1 MINGWIMLNKPKG
14 FTSNYC
20 VNFIKKKF
28 QIKKIGYAG
37 TLDPLATGLL
47 PLAIGESTKS
57 IKYFE
62 TLDKTYFFTSVWGK
76 ETTTLDDEGK
86 IIKSSNII
94 PSKADLQKIIK
105 KFIGN
110 IEQKPPNYSAIK
122 INGVR
127 AYNLARKGIEF
138 DVKPKKVSIYNIKVV
153 NHNSSNNQTSFLL
166 KCSKGCYVRSL
177 TRDIARELGTFG
189 YCKQIERRRV
199 GIFSKNVSI
208 NLDYCLK
215 MKKKEDLKK
224 FLLDIPDVL
233 YHIPQIKL
241 DDNRLELIKNG
252 MKVSMYEELGSS
264 NFTEYLISSSK
275 DIFALGS
282 IKSGYFYP
290 KRVIK
295 I

>member
-20 VNFIKKKF
+20 VNFIKRIS
-28 QIKKIGYAG
+28 IKKIGYAG

-47 PLAIGESTKS
+47 PIAIGESTKS

-62 TLDKTYFFTSVWGK
+62 PLRKTYFFTVIWGK
-76 ETTTLDDEGK
+76 ETTTLDGEGE
-86 IIKSSNII
+86 IIRHSNVTFSKS
-94 PSKADLQKIIK
+94 DLQRVIR

-127 AYNLARKGIEF
+127 AYNLARKGVEF

-189 YCKQIERRRV
+189 YCKQI
-199 GIFSKNVSI
+199 G
-208 NLDYCLK
+208 
-215 MKKKEDLKK
+215 
-224 FLLDIPDVL
+224 
-233 YHIPQIKL
+233 
-241 DDNRLELIKNG
+241 
-252 MKVSMYEELGSS
+252 EE
-264 NFTEYLISSSK
+264 E
-275 DIFALGS
+275 
-282 IKSGYFYP
+282 
-290 KRVIK
+290 
-295 I
+295 

>member
-1 MINGWIMLNKPKG
+1 MLNKPKG

-20 VNFIKKKF
+20 INFFKKKF
-28 QIKKIGYAG
+28 RIKKIGYAG

-47 PLAIGESTKS
+47 PIAIGESTKS

-62 TLDKTYFFTSVWGK
+62 PLRKTYFFTVIWGK
-76 ETTTLDDEGK
+76 ETTTLDGEGE
-86 IIKSSNII
+86 IIRHSNVTFSKS
-94 PSKADLQKIIK
+94 DLQRVIR

-138 DVKPKKVSIYNIKVV
+138 EVKSKKISVYNLKIINHNPKK
-153 NHNSSNNQTSFLL
+153 NQTSFLMN
-166 KCSKGCYVRSL
+166 CSKGCYVRSL
-177 TRDIARELGTFG
+177 ARDIAKELGTVG
-189 YCKQIERRRV
+189 YCKEIDRRRV
-199 GIFSKNVSI
+199 GIFSKNVSFS
-208 NLDYCLK
+208 LDFCIK
-215 MKKKEDLKK
+215 MKKKEDLKR

-241 DDNRLELIKNG
+241 DDKRLELIKNG
-252 MKVSMYEELGSS
+252 MKVSMYAELGNS

>member
-1 MINGWIMLNKPKG
+1 MINGWLMLNKPKG

-20 VNFIKKKF
+20 INFIKKRF

-62 TLDKTYFFTSVWGK
+62 SLKKTYFFTAVWGK
-76 ETTTLDDEGK
+76 ETTTLDGEGQ
-86 IIKSSNII
+86 IIKNSNII
-94 PSKADLQKIIK
+94 PSKIDLQNVIK
-105 KFIGN
+105 KFIGD
-110 IEQKPPNYSAIK
+110 IDQKPPNFSAIK

-127 AYNLARKGIEF
+127 AYNLARKGIDFE
-138 DVKPKKVSIYNIKVV
+138 VKSKRVSIYNIKIV
-153 NHNSSNNQTSFLL
+153 NHNSNNNQTSFLI
-166 KCSKGCYVRSL
+166 KCSKGCYIRSL
-177 TRDIARELGTFG
+177 ARDIARELGTFG
-189 YCKQIERRRV
+189 YCKEIDRRRI
-199 GIFSKNVSI
+199 GIFSKNASF
-208 NLDYCLK
+208 NLDYCIK
-215 MKKKEDLKK
+215 TKKKENLKK

-241 DDNRLELIKNG
+241 DDKRLELIKNG

-264 NFTEYLISSSK
+264 NYTSYLISSSK
-275 DIFALGS
+275 NIFAIGS